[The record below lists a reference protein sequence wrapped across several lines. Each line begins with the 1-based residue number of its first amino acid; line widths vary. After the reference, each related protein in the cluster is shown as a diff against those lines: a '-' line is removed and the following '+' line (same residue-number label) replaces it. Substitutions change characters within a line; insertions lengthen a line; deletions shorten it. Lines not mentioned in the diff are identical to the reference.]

1 LNVGNAIFAVVFN
14 PWFTCAEGGHSSAGH
29 LNDVGYADMTDIH
42 FASLRQGMAREIAEH
57 VSAVGPRIGK
67 QALDARVM
75 AVMGRI
81 PRETFVPAE
90 LRAYAY
96 VDSPIPIGFDKTV
109 SQPFMIALMVDL
121 LELGAGD
128 SVLEVGTGLGYQAAI
143 LAELA
148 DAVYTLEIIEDL
160 STAAARRLGER
171 GYTNLHMRVADGYYG
186 WPEHAPFDRIMV
198 TAAPELVPPPLI
210 EQLRPG
216 GRMVI
221 PAGISDA
228 QQLMLVEKS
237 AAGHIEIRE
246 ILPVRFAPLEPGDRA

>member
-1 LNVGNAIFAVVFN
+1 MD
-14 PWFTCAEGGHSSAGH
+14 T
-29 LNDVGYADMTDIH
+29 H
-42 FASLRQGMAREIAEH
+42 FASLRQLMAQEIAEH
-57 VSAVGPRIGK
+57 ASGAGRQLGK
-67 QALDARVM
+67 PLLDARVM
-75 AVMGRI
+75 AAMGRI
-81 PRETFVPAE
+81 PREAFVPPE

-96 VDSPIPIGFDKTV
+96 VDSPIPIGFGKTV
-109 SQPFMIALMVDL
+109 SQPFMIALMADL

-148 DAVYTLEIIEDL
+148 GEVYTVEIIKDL
-160 STAAARRLGER
+160 SEAAAKRLAER
-171 GYTNLHMRVADGYYG
+171 GYANLHMRVADGYFG

-198 TAAPELVPPPLI
+198 TAAPDLVPPPLI

-228 QQLMLVEKS
+228 QQLMLVVKD
-237 AAGHIEIRE
+237 GVGRTEIRE
-246 ILPVRFAPLEPGDRA
+246 ILPVRFASLEPGDRA